1 LIRTLWQDVRFGLRM
16 LAKNPGFSAIA
27 ILTLAL
33 GIGANTAIFSLTNQ
47 ILLRQL
53 PVKHPEELVVLRSP
67 GEKEGH
73 VWSDGDEAQSFS
85 YPLYKGL
92 RDNNSV
98 AAGMLARFA
107 FDASISSRGQ
117 TERGMGELVSG
128 NYFEVLAVQPAL
140 GRVFTSEDD
149 KIPGANPV
157 AVLSYGYWT
166 QHFGGDPQILN
177 QTVLV
182 NNSQLTIVGVAQRNF
197 TGIQV
202 GQNPGFFVPLMM
214 KAQMMPGR
222 QGLEDWND
230 SWLAVLARRKPGI
243 SNQQLEARL
252 TAAYRPLLE
261 QQGDTL
267 KKLSAKEREEFLNR
281 KILVISGA
289 SGRPTVQHD
298 TRPALV
304 ALFTLVALVLLI
316 ACTNVA
322 NLLLAQ
328 GAARQR
334 EFAIR
339 TAMGAGR
346 FRMIRQLLI
355 ESMLCAL
362 AGGGLGLVIGLWL
375 MNLLTPEIVS
385 TGISGLSA
393 HLDSTVLAF
402 AVGATL
408 LSGIAFGLIPAWRVT
423 RASITQTLKD
433 QGSTGSVAM
442 SHVRFRKFLV
452 AGQVAF
458 TVLLLAGA
466 CLFTRTLWNLRTQNI
481 GLNPDHV
488 IAFSVSPSLNGYDN
502 RRSITLIDQMR
513 ERFAALPGV
522 RGVASSEL
530 PILTGTDMGGNI
542 TVEGGEKIADDVNH
556 VQTDAVSPDYFSTLG
571 IPLVAGREFNAGD
584 STSAPKVAVINE
596 ALAKKYFGQ
605 RNPIGM
611 HAGFGGGK
619 TALDML
625 IVGVVKNDKQDH
637 VRSELAPFIFVPYSQ
652 RDLLYGMSFYVR
664 TQQDPLLLANEIR
677 DGVRSIDPNLPV
689 YDLKSFNRVV
699 DEDLLSERLIAAM
712 SAGFGLLAGL
722 LAALGIYGVLAYLV
736 VQRTREIGI
745 RMALGANTR
754 EVRALIFKEVGF
766 MVIAGCAV
774 GLPVAY
780 VFARLSQS
788 LLFGVAANSFDIY
801 LLALVVIAIVAAAA
815 CYLPVRR
822 AVSISPVRALR
833 YE

>member
-1 LIRTLWQDVRFGLRM
+1 MLTIWQDVRYGLRM

-92 RDNNSV
+92 RDNSSV
-98 AAGMLARFA
+98 TSGMLARFG

-128 NYFEVLAVQPAL
+128 NYFEVLGVQPAL
-140 GRVFTSEDD
+140 GRVFTGEDD

-166 QHFGGDPQILN
+166 QHFAADPSVLN
-177 QTVLV
+177 QTLLV
-182 NNSQLTIVGVAQRNF
+182 NNSQLTIVGVAQKNF

-202 GQNPGFFVPLMM
+202 GQNPELFVPLMM
-214 KAQMMPGR
+214 QAQMMPGR
-222 QGLEDWND
+222 GSLENWND
-230 SWLAVLARRKPGI
+230 AWLAVLARRKQGV
-243 SNQQLEARL
+243 SHQQLEAGL

-261 QQGDTL
+261 QQLATL
-267 KKLSAKEREEFLNR
+267 KNFDAKRRELFLGQ
-281 KILVISGA
+281 KILAISGA
-289 SGRPTVQHD
+289 SGRPTVQND
-298 TRPALV
+298 TRPALL

-362 AGGGLGLVIGLWL
+362 AGGSLGLFIGLWL

-393 HLDSTVLAF
+393 HLDGTVLAF

-423 RASITQTLKD
+423 RSSITQTLKD

-442 SHVRFRKFLV
+442 SHVRFRKLLV

-488 IAFSVSPSLNGYDN
+488 IAFSIAPSLNGYDL
-502 RRSITLIDQMR
+502 RRSVTLIDQMR
-513 ERFAALPGV
+513 ERFATLPGV
-522 RGVASSEL
+522 RAVASSEL
-530 PILTGTDMGGNI
+530 PVLTGTDMGGNI
-542 TVEGGEKIADDVNH
+542 TVEGGEKLPDEVNH
-556 VQTDAVSPDYFSTLG
+556 VQTDAVSPGYFSTLG
-571 IPLVAGREFNAGD
+571 VPLVAGREFNAGD

-605 RNPIGM
+605 RDPIGL

-619 TALDML
+619 VTPDIL
-625 IVGVVKNDKQDH
+625 IVGIVKNDKQDH

-664 TQQDPLLLANEIR
+664 TQQDPLLLASDIR

-689 YDLKSFNRVV
+689 YDLKTFNRVV
-699 DEDLLSERLIAAM
+699 DEDLLAERLIAAM
-712 SAGFGLLAGL
+712 SAGFGMLAGL

-745 RMALGANTR
+745 RMALGAATH

-780 VFARLSQS
+780 AFARLSQS
-788 LLFGVAANSFDIY
+788 LLFGVNANSFDIY
-801 LLALVVIAIVAAAA
+801 LLAVAVIAIIATAA

-822 AVSISPVRALR
+822 AVSIDPVRALR

>member
-1 LIRTLWQDVRFGLRM
+1 MHTLWQDARYGLRM

-73 VWSDGDEAQSFS
+73 VWSDGDDAQSFS
-85 YPLYKGL
+85 YPVYKGL
-92 RDNNSV
+92 RDHSTV
-98 AAGMLARFA
+98 SSGMLARFA

-128 NYFEVLAVQPAL
+128 NYFEVLGVQPAL
-140 GRVFTSEDD
+140 GRVFTNDDD
-149 KIPGANPV
+149 KTPGSNPV
-157 AVLSYGYWT
+157 VVLSYGYWM
-166 QHFGGDPQILN
+166 QHFGADSSVLN
-177 QTVLV
+177 QTLLV
-182 NNSQLTIVGVAQRNF
+182 NNSQLTIVGVAQKNF

-214 KAQMMPGR
+214 KAQMLPGR
-222 QGLEDWND
+222 GNLEDWKD
-230 SWLAVLARRKPGI
+230 SWLAVMARRKPGV
-243 SNQQLEARL
+243 SHQQLEAGL
-252 TAAYRPLLE
+252 SAAYRPLLE
-261 QQGDTL
+261 QQAATIKNFD
-267 KKLSAKEREEFLNR
+267 AKQRALFLDR
-281 KILVISGA
+281 KILAISGA

-298 TRPALV
+298 TRPALL

-355 ESMLCAL
+355 ESMLCAV
-362 AGGGLGLVIGLWL
+362 AGGGLGLVIGMWL
-375 MNLLTPEIVS
+375 MNVLTPEIVS

-393 HLDSTVLAF
+393 HLDGTVLAF
-402 AVGATL
+402 AAGATL
-408 LSGIAFGLIPAWRVT
+408 LSGVAFGLIPAWRVT
-423 RASITQTLKD
+423 RTSITQTLKD

-442 SHVRFRKFLV
+442 SHVRFRKVLV

-458 TVLLLAGA
+458 TILLLAGA
-466 CLFTRTLWNLRTQNI
+466 GLFTRTLWNLRTENI

-488 IAFSVSPSLNGYDN
+488 IAFSISPSLNGYDT
-502 RRSITLIDQMR
+502 RRSVTLIDQLR
-513 ERFAALPGV
+513 ERFATLPGV
-522 RGVASSEL
+522 RAVASSEL
-530 PILTGTDMGGNI
+530 PVLTGTDMGGNI
-542 TVEGGEKIADDVNH
+542 TVERGEKIADDVNH
-556 VQTDAVSPDYFSTLG
+556 VQTDAVSPGYFSTLG
-571 IPLVAGREFNAGD
+571 IALVSGREFNAGD
-584 STSAPKVAVINE
+584 KAGAPKVAVINE
-596 ALAKKYFGQ
+596 ALAKRYFGQ
-605 RNPIGM
+605 RDPIGM
-611 HAGFGGGK
+611 HAAFGGGK
-619 TALDML
+619 VTPDIL

-637 VRSELAPFIFVPYSQ
+637 VRSELAPFLFVPYAQ
-652 RDLLYGMSFYVR
+652 REDLYGMSFYVR
-664 TQQDPLLLANEIR
+664 TQQDPLLLASEIR

-689 YDLKSFNRVV
+689 YDLKTFNRVV
-699 DEDLLSERLIAAM
+699 DEDLLAERLIAGM
-712 SAGFGLLAGL
+712 SAGFGILAGV

-745 RMALGANTR
+745 RMALGAATH
-754 EVRALIFKEVGF
+754 EVRSLILKEVGF

-780 VFARLSQS
+780 GFARLSQS
-788 LLFGVAANSFDIY
+788 LLFGVKANSFDIY
-801 LLALVVIAIVAAAA
+801 LLALAVIAIVAAVA

-822 AVSISPVRALR
+822 ATRVDPIIALR

>member
-1 LIRTLWQDVRFGLRM
+1 MQTFWQDLRYGLRM
-16 LAKNPGFSAIA
+16 LAKNPGFAAIA

-73 VWSDGDEAQSFS
+73 VWSDGDDAQSFS
-85 YPLYKGL
+85 YPVYKGL
-92 RDNNSV
+92 RDNTSV
-98 AAGMLARFA
+98 TSGMLARFA
-107 FDASISSRGQ
+107 FDASISSRSQ

-128 NYFEVLAVQPAL
+128 NYFEVLGVQPAL
-140 GRVFTSEDD
+140 GRVFTGEDD
-149 KIPGANPV
+149 KTPGANPV

-166 QHFGGDPQILN
+166 QHFGADPRVLN
-177 QTVLV
+177 QTLLV
-182 NNSQLTIVGVAQRNF
+182 NNSQLTIVGVAQKNF

-202 GQNPGFFVPLMM
+202 GQNPEFFVPMMM
-214 KAQMMPGR
+214 KAQMIPGHR
-222 QGLEDWND
+222 SLEDWND
-230 SWLAVLARRKPGI
+230 AWLAILARRKHGV
-243 SNQQLEARL
+243 SNEQLEAGL

-261 QQGDTL
+261 QQLATIKNFDARKRGLYLD
-267 KKLSAKEREEFLNR
+267 K
-281 KILVISGA
+281 KILAIAGG

-298 TRPALV
+298 TRPALL

-339 TAMGAGR
+339 SAMGAGR
-346 FRMIRQLLI
+346 FRMMRQLLI

-393 HLDSTVLAF
+393 HLDGTVLAF

-442 SHVRFRKFLV
+442 SHVRFRKLLV

-488 IAFSVSPSLNGYDN
+488 IAFSVAPSLNGYDL
-502 RRSITLIDQMR
+502 RRSVTLIDQMR

-522 RGVASSEL
+522 RAVASSEL

-542 TVEGGEKIADDVNH
+542 TVEGGEKIPDEVNH
-556 VQTDAVSPDYFSTLG
+556 VQTDAVSPGYFSTLG

-584 STSAPKVAVINE
+584 STGAPKVAVINE

-605 RNPIGM
+605 RDPIGM
-611 HAGFGGGK
+611 HAAFGGGK
-619 TALDML
+619 VTPDIL
-625 IVGVVKNDKQDH
+625 IVGIVKNDKQDH
-637 VRSELAPFIFVPYSQ
+637 VRSELVPFIFVPYSQ
-652 RDLLYGMSFYVR
+652 RDLLFGMSFYVR
-664 TQQDPLLLANEIR
+664 TQQDPLLLASEIR
-677 DGVRSIDPNLPV
+677 DGVRSIDSNLPV
-689 YDLKSFNRVV
+689 YDVKTFNRIV
-699 DEDLLSERLIAAM
+699 DEDLLAERLIAAM
-712 SAGFGLLAGL
+712 SAGFGMLAGL
-722 LAALGIYGVLAYLV
+722 LAALGIYGVLSYLV
-736 VQRTREIGI
+736 IQRTREIGI
-745 RMALGANTR
+745 RIALGAATR
-754 EVRALIFKEVGF
+754 EVRALIVKEVGF
-766 MVIAGCAV
+766 MVIAGAAI
-774 GLPVAY
+774 GLPAAY
-780 VFARLSQS
+780 AFARLSES
-788 LLFGVAANSFDIY
+788 LLFGVHANNAGIY
-801 LLALVVIAIVAAAA
+801 LLALTVVSLIAAAA
-815 CYLPVRR
+815 CLVPVRR
-822 AVSISPVRALR
+822 ATRVDPIIALR

>member
-1 LIRTLWQDVRFGLRM
+1 MHTFLQDVRFGLRM

-85 YPLYKGL
+85 YPVYKGL

-98 AAGMLARFA
+98 TSGMLARFA

-117 TERGMGELVSG
+117 TDRGIGELVSG
-128 NYFEVLAVQPAL
+128 NYFEVLGVQPAL
-140 GRVFTSEDD
+140 GRVFTGEDD
-149 KIPGANPV
+149 KTPGANPV

-166 QHFGGDPQILN
+166 QHFAADPSVLN
-177 QTVLV
+177 QTLLV
-182 NNSQLTIVGVAQRNF
+182 NNSQLTIVGVAQKNF

-202 GQNPGFFVPLMM
+202 GQNPEFFVPMMM

-222 QGLEDWND
+222 RPLEDWND
-230 SWLAVLARRKPGI
+230 AWLAVLARRKPGV
-243 SNQQLEARL
+243 SDQQLEAGL

-261 QQGDTL
+261 QELATL
-267 KKLSAKEREEFLNR
+267 KNFDAKKRALFLDQ
-281 KILVISGA
+281 KILAISGA

-298 TRPALV
+298 TRPALL

-339 TAMGAGR
+339 SAMGAGR

-385 TGISGLSA
+385 TGITGLSA
-393 HLDSTVLAF
+393 HLDGTVLAF
-402 AVGATL
+402 AAGATL
-408 LSGIAFGLIPAWRVT
+408 VSGIAFGLIPAWRVT

-442 SHVRFRKFLV
+442 SHVRFRKVLV

-458 TVLLLAGA
+458 TVLLLAGRVSLHA
-466 CLFTRTLWNLRTQNI
+466 HAVESAHAKYWAESRSRHRLF
-481 GLNPDHV
+481 H
-488 IAFSVSPSLNGYDN
+488 FSV
-502 RRSITLIDQMR
+502 I
-513 ERFAALPGV
+513 
-522 RGVASSEL
+522 
-530 PILTGTDMGGNI
+530 
-542 TVEGGEKIADDVNH
+542 
-556 VQTDAVSPDYFSTLG
+556 
-571 IPLVAGREFNAGD
+571 
-584 STSAPKVAVINE
+584 
-596 ALAKKYFGQ
+596 
-605 RNPIGM
+605 
-611 HAGFGGGK
+611 
-619 TALDML
+619 
-625 IVGVVKNDKQDH
+625 
-637 VRSELAPFIFVPYSQ
+637 
-652 RDLLYGMSFYVR
+652 
-664 TQQDPLLLANEIR
+664 
-677 DGVRSIDPNLPV
+677 
-689 YDLKSFNRVV
+689 
-699 DEDLLSERLIAAM
+699 ERL
-712 SAGFGLLAGL
+712 
-722 LAALGIYGVLAYLV
+722 
-736 VQRTREIGI
+736 
-745 RMALGANTR
+745 
-754 EVRALIFKEVGF
+754 
-766 MVIAGCAV
+766 
-774 GLPVAY
+774 
-780 VFARLSQS
+780 
-788 LLFGVAANSFDIY
+788 
-801 LLALVVIAIVAAAA
+801 
-815 CYLPVRR
+815 
-822 AVSISPVRALR
+822 
-833 YE
+833 

>member
-1 LIRTLWQDVRFGLRM
+1 MQAFWQDVRYGLRM

-27 ILTLAL
+27 ILTLGL

-73 VWSDGDEAQSFS
+73 VWSDGDDAQSFS

-98 AAGMLARFA
+98 TSGILARFA

-128 NYFEVLAVQPAL
+128 NYFEVLGVQPAL
-140 GRVFTSEDD
+140 GRVFTGEDD
-149 KIPGANPV
+149 KTPGANPV

-166 QHFGGDPQILN
+166 QHFGADPSVLN
-177 QTVLV
+177 QPLLV
-182 NNSQLTIVGVAQRNF
+182 NNSQLTIVGVAQKNF

-202 GQNPGFFVPLMM
+202 GQNPEFFVPMMM
-214 KAQMMPGR
+214 KAQMMPGHR
-222 QGLEDWND
+222 SLEDWND
-230 SWLAVLARRKPGI
+230 AWLAVLARRKQGV
-243 SNQQLEARL
+243 SNQQLEAGL

-261 QQGDTL
+261 QQLATIKNFDAR
-267 KKLSAKEREEFLNR
+267 KRELYLDR
-281 KILVISGA
+281 KILAIAGA

-298 TRPALV
+298 TRPALL

-339 TAMGAGR
+339 SAMGAGR

-362 AGGGLGLVIGLWL
+362 AGGSLGLVIGLWL

-393 HLDSTVLAF
+393 HLDGTVLAF
-402 AVGATL
+402 AAGATL
-408 LSGIAFGLIPAWRVT
+408 LSGFAFGLIPAWRVT

-442 SHVRFRKFLV
+442 SHVRFRKLLV

-488 IAFSVSPSLNGYDN
+488 IAFSVAPSLNGYDL
-502 RRSITLIDQMR
+502 RRSVTLIDQMR
-513 ERFAALPGV
+513 ERFATLPGV
-522 RGVASSEL
+522 RAVASSEL

-542 TVEGGEKIADDVNH
+542 TVEGGEKIPDEVNH
-556 VQTDAVSPDYFSTLG
+556 VQTDAVSPGYFSTLG

-584 STSAPKVAVINE
+584 GSSAPKVAVINE

-605 RNPIGM
+605 RDPIGR

-619 TALDML
+619 VAMDML
-625 IVGVVKNDKQDH
+625 IVGIVKNDKQDH

-652 RDLLYGMSFYVR
+652 RDLLFGMSFYVR

-689 YDLKSFNRVV
+689 YDLKTFNRVV
-699 DEDLLSERLIAAM
+699 DEDLLAERLIAAM
-712 SAGFGLLAGL
+712 SAGFGMLAGL

-745 RMALGANTR
+745 RMALGASTR
-754 EVRALIFKEVGF
+754 EVRSLIFKEVGF

-780 VFARLSQS
+780 AFARLSQS
-788 LLFGVAANSFDIY
+788 LLFGVQASSFDIY
-801 LLALVVIAIVAAAA
+801 LLALAVIAIVAAAA

-822 AVSISPVRALR
+822 AVSIDPVRALR

>member
-1 LIRTLWQDVRFGLRM
+1 MRTLWQDVRFGLRM

-85 YPLYKGL
+85 YPVYKGL
-92 RDNNSV
+92 RDNTSV
-98 AAGMLARFA
+98 TSGMLARFA

-117 TERGMGELVSG
+117 TDRGMGELVSG
-128 NYFEVLAVQPAL
+128 NYFEVLGVQPAL
-140 GRVFTSEDD
+140 GRVFTGEDD
-149 KIPGANPV
+149 KTPGANPV

-166 QHFGGDPQILN
+166 QHFGADPSVLN
-177 QTVLV
+177 QTLLV
-182 NNSQLTIVGVAQRNF
+182 NNSQLTIVGVAQKNF
-197 TGIQV
+197 AGIQV
-202 GQNPGFFVPLMM
+202 GQNPELFVPMMM
-214 KAQMMPGR
+214 KAQMMPGHR
-222 QGLEDWND
+222 DLEDWND
-230 SWLAVLARRKPGI
+230 AWLAILARRKPGV
-243 SNQQLEARL
+243 SNRQLETGL
-252 TAAYRPLLE
+252 TAAYRPVLE
-261 QQGDTL
+261 QQLATVKNLDG
-267 KKLSAKEREEFLNR
+267 KKRELFR
-281 KILVISGA
+281 DQKILAISGA

-298 TRPALV
+298 TRPALL

-339 TAMGAGR
+339 SAMGAGR

-362 AGGGLGLVIGLWL
+362 AGGSLGLVIGLWL

-393 HLDSTVLAF
+393 HLDGTVLAF

-408 LSGIAFGLIPAWRVT
+408 VSGIAFGLIPAWRVT

-442 SHVRFRKFLV
+442 SHVRFRKVLV

-488 IAFSVSPSLNGYDN
+488 IAFSVAPSLNGYDL
-502 RRSITLIDQMR
+502 RRSVTLTDQMR

-522 RGVASSEL
+522 RAVASSEL

-542 TVEGGEKIADDVNH
+542 TVEGGEKIPDEVNH
-556 VQTDAVSPDYFSTLG
+556 VQTDAVSPGYFSTLG

-584 STSAPKVAVINE
+584 STGAPKVAVINE

-619 TALDML
+619 VALDMV
-625 IVGVVKNDKQDH
+625 IVGIVKNDKQDH

-652 RDLLYGMSFYVR
+652 RDLLLGMSFYVR
-664 TQQDPLLLANEIR
+664 TQQDPLLLASEIR
-677 DGVRSIDPNLPV
+677 GGVRSIDPNLPV

-699 DEDLLSERLIAAM
+699 DEDLLAERLIAAM
-712 SAGFGLLAGL
+712 SAGFGMLAGL

-745 RMALGANTR
+745 RMALGAAAQ
-754 EVRALIFKEVGF
+754 EVRALIVKEVGF

-788 LLFGVAANSFDIY
+788 LLFGVQANSFDIY
-801 LLALVVIAIVAAAA
+801 LLALVVITVIAAVA

-822 AVSISPVRALR
+822 AVSIDPIIALR